1 MAYPVAFPPLIP
13 VSAPIYP
20 EIELDSN
27 GNVLPTDTSSARATY
42 ISWDPNPI
50 SPLVSDAVSGFKES
64 KNNLFD
70 APVDNELVNS
80 LYDKELQAIL
90 LQHEM
95 NQTSADKAN
104 AFTKEM
110 QEAQYLYN
118 RMARRTEYQDRI
130 SDLKAAGLNPLLAL
144 QNGSPSSFSVS
155 GGSGVSASVQ
165 KGEAASLGMDFLNVL
180 SDVYGHTAKSLTDI
194 YGHTT
199 SLLGKLFK

>member
-1 MAYPVAFPPLIP
+1 MAYPVVLPPSIP
-13 VSAPIYP
+13 VNGPMYP
-20 EIELDSN
+20 EIETDSN

-42 ISWDPNPI
+42 ISTDSNPF
-50 SPLVSDAVSGFKES
+50 SLVTDAVSGFKEF
-64 KNNLFD
+64 KNNIFA
-70 APVDNELVNS
+70 APVDSELVNS

-90 LQHEM
+90 LQHQM

-118 RMARRTEYQDRI
+118 RLARRTEYQDRI

-165 KGEAASLGMDFLNVL
+165 KSEAASLGMDFLNVL

-194 YGHTT
+194 YGHTVG
-199 SLLGKLFK
+199 LFGKLFK